1 MTQALR
7 HDAMRARNLALVL
20 GAVGARGS
28 VTRAALAEITG
39 LTKTT
44 VSKLVGDLIEGGLV
58 VETGTVRDGERGRPG
73 VEIRISGQRV
83 AALGLEVN
91 VDYLAVC
98 VVDLARTVR
107 LRRTQA
113 VDNRAAAPVDVIARL
128 GDLAATV
135 VDEAVEKG
143 LRVVGGVLAVPGPV
157 DMTSG
162 VVHNAPNLG
171 WRDVPLASLLRFPFP
186 VRVENEANLAALG
199 ELWFGSGLPDF
210 LHVSGEIG
218 IGAGLVVRGR
228 LFRGAHGLAGELGHV
243 VVSPGG
249 PPCRCGGRGCLE
261 QYAGQDA
268 LLTAVRGAAAS
279 IGPAAGTRQ
288 AGASGEVPAEEPREV
303 TDHATGEEHAPSPA
317 PPDGEAGATPGVPD
331 DAEAGAMPDVPD
343 DAKAGAPVDG
353 EAGAT
358 SVVPTDSEPG
368 AMGGVPDGGGAGVTD
383 DDGPPAH
390 LGRTT
395 WAEAA
400 MTSASPSP
408 EMLLPAQ
415 QGLSWVLSRLRE
427 GDENARAACE
437 RAAWALGVALS
448 SAVNL
453 VDPDAIVLGGI
464 YAPLFPW
471 IGHTVADTLKAHLG
485 QMRGAIPPVVVSRL
499 GAEAA
504 ALGAAG
510 QVIEQVMADPAALLQ
525 G

>member
-1 MTQALR
+1 MTQAVR

-28 VTRAALAEITG
+28 VTRAALAEMTG

-58 VETGTVRDGERGRPG
+58 VETGAVRDGERGRPG

-83 AALGLEVN
+83 AALGLEIN

-113 VDNRAAAPVDVIARL
+113 VDNQAAPPVDVIARL
-128 GDLAATV
+128 GDLASTV

-157 DMTSG
+157 DMATG
-162 VVHNAPNLG
+162 AVRNAPNLG

-228 LFRGAHGLAGELGHV
+228 LFRGAHGFAGELGHV
-243 VVSPGG
+243 VVSPDG

-268 LLTAVRGAAAS
+268 LLSAARAAAPVH
-279 IGPAAGTRQ
+279 PAPGTRP
-288 AGASGEVPAEEPREV
+288 AGASGDVPADAARERV
-303 TDHATGEEHAPSPA
+303 EATS
-317 PPDGEAGATPGVPD
+317 
-331 DAEAGAMPDVPD
+331 DVPLD
-343 DAKAGAPVDG
+343 DGN
-353 EAGAT
+353 
-358 SVVPTDSEPG
+358 
-368 AMGGVPDGGGAGVTD
+368 GAGDET
-383 DDGPPAH
+383 
-390 LGRTT
+390 
-395 WAEAA
+395 
-400 MTSASPSP
+400 

-415 QGLSWVLSRLRE
+415 QGVSWMLSRLRE

-471 IGHTVADTLKAHLG
+471 IGHTVADTLKVRLG
-485 QMRGAIPPVVVSRL
+485 QMRGAVPPVVVSRL

-510 QVIEQVMADPAALLQ
+510 QVIEQVMADPAALLHT
-525 G
+525 

>member
-44 VSKLVGDLIEGGLV
+44 VSKLVADLIEGGLV

-73 VEIRISGQRV
+73 VEIRISGRRI

-113 VDNRAAAPVDVIARL
+113 VDNRTAAPVDVIARL

-186 VRVENEANLAALG
+186 VGVENEANLAALG

-228 LFRGAHGLAGELGHV
+228 LFRGAHGLAGELGHI

-268 LLTAVRGAAAS
+268 LLTAVRGAAP
-279 IGPAAGTRQ
+279 IGPAAGTRR
-288 AGASGEVPAEEPREV
+288 AGASVEVPADEPREG
-303 TDHATGEEHAPSPA
+303 TDQATG
-317 PPDGEAGATPGVPD
+317 GARDRALTTSGVPD
-331 DAEAGAMPDVPD
+331 HGGAGTTADGGAGTSHRVADGAEAGA
-343 DAKAGAPVDG
+343 ASGAGAG
-353 EAGAT
+353 
-358 SVVPTDSEPG
+358 
-368 AMGGVPDGGGAGVTD
+368 D
-383 DDGPPAH
+383 DDGPPPH
-390 LGRTT
+390 LGRTS
-395 WAEAA
+395 WAEAVV
-400 MTSASPSP
+400 TSASPSP

-485 QMRGAIPPVVVSRL
+485 QMRGAVPPVVVSRL

>member
-28 VTRAALAEITG
+28 VTRAALAEMTG

-58 VETGTVRDGERGRPG
+58 VETGAVRDGERGRPG

-83 AALGLEVN
+83 AALGLEIN

-113 VDNRAAAPVDVIARL
+113 VDNRAAPPVDVIARL
-128 GDLAATV
+128 GDLASAV

-228 LFRGAHGLAGELGHV
+228 LFRGARGFAGELGHV
-243 VVSPGG
+243 VVSPAG

-268 LLTAVRGAAAS
+268 LLTAARAATSVRAAIS
-279 IGPAAGTRQ
+279 VRPAADTPP
-288 AGASGEVPAEEPREV
+288 AGASRNVPAGIPHEDAAE
-303 TDHATGEEHAPSPA
+303 S
-317 PPDGEAGATPGVPD
+317 AGA
-331 DAEAGAMPDVPD
+331 AHE
-343 DAKAGAPVDG
+343 
-353 EAGAT
+353 
-358 SVVPTDSEPG
+358 
-368 AMGGVPDGGGAGVTD
+368 
-383 DDGPPAH
+383 GP
-390 LGRTT
+390 
-395 WAEAA
+395 AEAA
-400 MTSASPSP
+400 GAARETPPP

-415 QGLSWVLSRLRE
+415 QGVSWVLSRLRE

-471 IGHTVADTLKAHLG
+471 IGHMVADTLKARVG
-485 QMRGAIPPVVVSRL
+485 QMRGAVPPVVVSRL

-510 QVIEQVMADPAALLQ
+510 QVIEQVMADPAALLHT
-525 G
+525 

>member
-20 GAVGARGS
+20 GAVGARES
-28 VTRAALAEITG
+28 VTRAALAEMTG

-58 VETGTVRDGERGRPG
+58 VETGAVRDGERGRPG
-73 VEIRISGQRV
+73 VEIRISGQHV

-113 VDNRAAAPVDVIARL
+113 VDNRAAPPVDVIARL
-128 GDLAATV
+128 GDLASAV
-135 VDEAVEKG
+135 VDEAVENG

-228 LFRGAHGLAGELGHV
+228 LFRGAHGFAGELGHV
-243 VVSPGG
+243 VVSPDG

-268 LLTAVRGAAAS
+268 LLTAARAAAS
-279 IGPAAGTRQ
+279 IRPSTSIHPAAAPSTAVPSTAAPPTAAPGNLA
-288 AGASGEVPAEEPREV
+288 AGMPGDADKLRETDKSGK
-303 TDHATGEEHAPSPA
+303 TGEPS
-317 PPDGEAGATPGVPD
+317 
-331 DAEAGAMPDVPD
+331 
-343 DAKAGAPVDG
+343 
-353 EAGAT
+353 
-358 SVVPTDSEPG
+358 S
-368 AMGGVPDGGGAGVTD
+368 
-383 DDGPPAH
+383 
-390 LGRTT
+390 
-395 WAEAA
+395 
-400 MTSASPSP
+400 SP

-415 QGLSWVLSRLRE
+415 QGVAWVLSRLKE
-427 GDENARAACE
+427 GDADVRAACE

-471 IGHTVADTLKAHLG
+471 IGHMVADTLKDRLG
-485 QMRGAIPPVVVSRL
+485 QMRGAVPPVVVSRL

-510 QVIEQVMADPAALLQ
+510 QVIEQVMADPAALLHT
-525 G
+525 

>member
-28 VTRAALAEITG
+28 VTRAALAEMTG

-58 VETGTVRDGERGRPG
+58 VETGAVRDGERGRPG
-73 VEIRISGQRV
+73 VEIRISGQHV
-83 AALGLEVN
+83 AALGLEIN

-113 VDNRAAAPVDVIARL
+113 VDNRAAPPVDVIARL
-128 GDLAATV
+128 GDLVASV

-143 LRVVGGVLAVPGPV
+143 LRVVAGVLAVPGPV

-228 LFRGAHGLAGELGHV
+228 LFRGAHGFAGELGHV
-243 VVSPGG
+243 VVSPAG

-268 LLTAVRGAAAS
+268 LLTAARATASVR
-279 IGPAAGTRQ
+279 PAAGASP
-288 AGASGEVPAEEPREV
+288 AGACGNAPAGPPHKAG
-303 TDHATGEEHAPSPA
+303 DAAGPPSP
-317 PPDGEAGATPGVPD
+317 G
-331 DAEAGAMPDVPD
+331 
-343 DAKAGAPVDG
+343 
-353 EAGAT
+353 
-358 SVVPTDSEPG
+358 
-368 AMGGVPDGGGAGVTD
+368 
-383 DDGPPAH
+383 
-390 LGRTT
+390 
-395 WAEAA
+395 
-400 MTSASPSP
+400 
-408 EMLLPAQ
+408 MLLPAQ
-415 QGLSWVLSRLRE
+415 QGVSWMLSRLRE
-427 GDENARAACE
+427 GDQNARAACE

-471 IGHTVADTLKAHLG
+471 IGDTVADTLKARLG
-485 QMRGAIPPVVVSRL
+485 QMRGAVPPVVVSRL

-510 QVIEQVMADPAALLQ
+510 QVIEQVMADPAALLH

>member
-1 MTQALR
+1 MSQAVR

-20 GAVGARGS
+20 GEVGARGA

-58 VETGTVRDGERGRPG
+58 VETGAVRDGERGRPG
-73 VEIRISGQRV
+73 VELRISGRRV

-113 VDNRAAAPVDVIARL
+113 VDNRAAPPVDSIARL
-128 GDLAATV
+128 GDLAASV

-157 DMTSG
+157 DRTTG
-162 VVHNAPNLG
+162 DVRNAPNLG
-171 WRDVPLASLLRFPFP
+171 WRDVPLASLIRHFPFP

-199 ELWFGSGLPDF
+199 ELWFGSGLSDF

-228 LFRGAHGLAGELGHV
+228 LFRGAHGFAGELGHV
-243 VVSPGG
+243 VVAPDG
-249 PPCRCGGRGCLE
+249 PRCRCGGRGCLE

-268 LLTAVRGAAAS
+268 LLAAAGVVRG
-279 IGPAAGTRQ
+279 Q
-288 AGASGEVPAEEPREV
+288 L
-303 TDHATGEEHAPSPA
+303 
-317 PPDGEAGATPGVPD
+317 GV
-331 DAEAGAMPDVPD
+331 ARV
-343 DAKAGAPVDG
+343 
-353 EAGAT
+353 
-358 SVVPTDSEPG
+358 
-368 AMGGVPDGGGAGVTD
+368 
-383 DDGPPAH
+383 
-390 LGRTT
+390 
-395 WAEAA
+395 
-400 MTSASPSP
+400 
-408 EMLLPAQ
+408 AQ
-415 QGLSWVLSRLRE
+415 RLRE
-427 GDENARAACE
+427 GDERARAACE

-448 SAVNL
+448 SAIHL
-453 VDPDAIVLGGI
+453 VDPGAIVLGGI
-464 YAPLFPW
+464 YAPLFRW
-471 IGHTVADTLKAHLG
+471 IGDVVGDTLRGRLG
-485 QMRGAIPPVVVSRL
+485 QMRGTVPPVIVSRL

-510 QVIEQVMADPAALLQ
+510 QVIEQVMADPAALLHA
-525 G
+525 

>member
-28 VTRAALAEITG
+28 VTRAALAEMTG

-44 VSKLVGDLIEGGLV
+44 VSKLVADLIEGGLV
-58 VETGTVRDGERGRPG
+58 VETGAVRDGERGRPG

-83 AALGLEVN
+83 AALGLEIN

-113 VDNRAAAPVDVIARL
+113 VDNRAAPPVDVIARL
-128 GDLAATV
+128 GDLASAV

-228 LFRGAHGLAGELGHV
+228 LFRGAHGFAGELGHV
-243 VVSPGG
+243 VVSPAG

-268 LLTAVRGAAAS
+268 LLTAARAATSIRATSIRPAVSIRPAADTTPARASGNVPAGIPRKDAAETAAAAHK
-279 IGPAAGTRQ
+279 GPAET
-288 AGASGEVPAEEPREV
+288 AGAESE
-303 TDHATGEEHAPSPA
+303 T
-317 PPDGEAGATPGVPD
+317 PP
-331 DAEAGAMPDVPD
+331 
-343 DAKAGAPVDG
+343 
-353 EAGAT
+353 
-358 SVVPTDSEPG
+358 
-368 AMGGVPDGGGAGVTD
+368 
-383 DDGPPAH
+383 
-390 LGRTT
+390 
-395 WAEAA
+395 
-400 MTSASPSP
+400 P

-415 QGLSWVLSRLRE
+415 QGVSWVMSRLRE

-471 IGHTVADTLKAHLG
+471 IGHMVADTLKTRLG
-485 QMRGAIPPVVVSRL
+485 QMRGAVPPVVVSRL

-510 QVIEQVMADPAALLQ
+510 QVIEQVMADPAALLH

>member
-7 HDAMRARNLALVL
+7 HDAMRAQNLALVL

-28 VTRAALAEITG
+28 VTRAALAEMTG

-58 VETGTVRDGERGRPG
+58 VETGAVRDGERGRPG
-73 VEIRISGQRV
+73 VEIRISGQHV
-83 AALGLEVN
+83 AALGLEIN

-113 VDNRAAAPVDVIARL
+113 VDNRAAPPVDVIARL
-128 GDLAATV
+128 GDLAAAV

-143 LRVVGGVLAVPGPV
+143 LRVVAGVLAVPGPV

-228 LFRGAHGLAGELGHV
+228 LFRGAHGFAGELGHV
-243 VVSPGG
+243 VVSPDG

-268 LLTAVRGAAAS
+268 LLTAARTTAAARS
-279 IGPAAGTRQ
+279 AATGRLAAGAPP
-288 AGASGEVPAEEPREV
+288 AGASGNAPA
-303 TDHATGEEHAPSPA
+303 
-317 PPDGEAGATPGVPD
+317 
-331 DAEAGAMPDVPD
+331 
-343 DAKAGAPVDG
+343 
-353 EAGAT
+353 
-358 SVVPTDSEPG
+358 
-368 AMGGVPDGGGAGVTD
+368 
-383 DDGPPAH
+383 GPPH
-390 LGRTT
+390 Q
-395 WAEAA
+395 AA
-400 MTSASPSP
+400 AAAGPSPSP
-408 EMLLPAQ
+408 GMLLPAQ
-415 QGLSWVLSRLRE
+415 QGVSWMLSRLRE

-471 IGHTVADTLKAHLG
+471 IGDMVADTLKARLG
-485 QMRGAIPPVVVSRL
+485 QMRGAVPPVVVSRL

-510 QVIEQVMADPAALLQ
+510 QVIEQVMADPAALLH